1 VRGGVSR
8 GRTALLGLDVGTTT
22 VKALLVAPD
31 GEPLG
36 LHVAPYPAERASDQP
51 EEWWEA
57 VLRAVRGLD
66 VASRRVDIAAVGV
79 CGRGSGLALLD
90 RRRDPIPA
98 PWARVRARAAA
109 LGLPATRRFRRVAQW
124 GRLLRALAQESP
136 AASAAVVLGPPRE
149 GLRRAPVDGSHGHG
163 SGRRGVPRV
172 AAPTRALGCRPRSAP
187 ADPTAGIE
195 ARGACPR
202 AARTLGLP
210 AGVPVAVGTHDG
222 VAANVGAGMLR
233 AGEGCVT
240 LGTNAVLRMNT
251 TGPVDGRWTAVP
263 FTYPLGGGGYTS
275 GGDVPEAGATM
286 AWLVRTVGAPAPVVS
301 RLSGP
306 GRRDRTS
313 AGRFFT
319 FQARLDDL
327 AAAVPAG
334 AEGLG
339 FLPDV
344 GRGASLVGLR
354 PGHGPGHLAR
364 AIMEGTAFALGDV
377 LEALVRR
384 GQPVR
389 ALRLTG
395 GGSRSRVWTEIVA
408 AILARPIG
416 LVRPEA
422 SARGAAVLAAVVAGV
437 WPDVMTATRRMVV
450 AVGQVTPDPAAR
462 RRYGRL
468 RAGWVW
474 ACFGVARS
482 S

>member
-1 VRGGVSR
+1 
-8 GRTALLGLDVGTTT
+8 
-22 VKALLVAPD
+22 
-31 GEPLG
+31 
-36 LHVAPYPAERASDQP
+36 
-51 EEWWEA
+51 
-57 VLRAVRGLD
+57 
-66 VASRRVDIAAVGV
+66 
-79 CGRGSGLALLD
+79 
-90 RRRDPIPA
+90 
-98 PWARVRARAAA
+98 
-109 LGLPATRRFRRVAQW
+109 
-124 GRLLRALAQESP
+124 
-136 AASAAVVLGPPRE
+136 
-149 GLRRAPVDGSHGHG
+149 
-163 SGRRGVPRV
+163 
-172 AAPTRALGCRPRSAP
+172 
-187 ADPTAGIE
+187 
-195 ARGACPR
+195 
-202 AARTLGLP
+202 
-210 AGVPVAVGTHDG
+210 VAVGTHDG

-240 LGTNAVLRMNT
+240 LGTNAVLRVNT

-263 FTYPLGGGGYTS
+263 FTYPFVGGGYTS

-306 GRRDRTS
+306 GRRARTS
-313 AGRFFT
+313 ARRFFT
-319 FQARLDDL
+319 LQARLDDL

-384 GQPVR
+384 GHPVR
-389 ALRLTG
+389 GLRLTG
-395 GGSRSRVWTEIVA
+395 GGSRSRLWTEIVA

-422 SARGAAVLAAVVAGV
+422 SARGAAVLAAVAAGV
-437 WPDVMTATRRMVV
+437 WRDVRTATRRMVV
-450 AVGQVTPDPAAR
+450 AVGQVTPDPEAR
-462 RRYGRL
+462 RRYARL
-468 RAGWVW
+468 RAGWAW
-474 ACFGVARS
+474 ARFGVARS